1 MSERG
6 LFYECIPAVIGL
18 MRECAEMDTQQY
30 EEWKEEVSEAIPA
43 AARAFMDKV
52 FRIIDARV
60 GCR

>member
-1 MSERG
+1 M
-6 LFYECIPAVIGL
+6 IGL